1 LDEELRDHFERRT
14 EEYLAHGMTQQ
25 DAWRRARLDLGG
37 VEQTKEKC
45 RDARRVNWIQDLIQ
59 DIRYGLRTLR
69 KSPGFTTVAV
79 LTLALGIGAN
89 TTIFSTVSGWMLRK
103 PPVGDPDRVM
113 VVSSLSPEKNRTTV
127 SALDYLDWQAQND
140 TFTGMAAAGFDDFT
154 ISGSIA
160 PQRVAGASVSSNF
173 LQVLGVA
180 PALGRTILP
189 EETQRGHTNAVILSY
204 ELWRESFGGDPRVLG
219 TLVKIN
225 DVKTTIV
232 GVMPESFRLWDF
244 QARLWIPLAF
254 SPDELRRRDARFL
267 RVFARL
273 KPGKDERHAAAE
285 MQTIA
290 QRLGQAHKDTNEG
303 WGASV
308 MSLQRYSIADSNSET
323 ATAFLMAAVG
333 FVLLIACTNL
343 ANLMLARN
351 SARQH
356 EFTIRSALG
365 AGRFRLARQ
374 LFTECLLLS
383 VAGGALGILGVFWG
397 VRLIRSQFDWNDGA
411 RAMAREMSVDGRVL
425 IFTLAISLGA
435 GILFGLAPAIQIAR
449 RDASDGLKE
458 GSRGATAGPE
468 RYRLQ
473 RLLVIGQLALSLF
486 LLVGTGLFV
495 EGFLEEIRENVGFN
509 SHNLLTGSIYVRNHK
524 FDLQHRKQFFESV
537 LQQLASAPGVQSAA
551 GASDLP
557 FNFPGYVSFT
567 VEGQPEAKPGERPSC
582 GWFAVSPGHFATLQ
596 MPLLQGR
603 EFTSMDKQDAPP
615 VLIVNEAFARRYF
628 GAGNPIGRHV
638 RVNLHGQEQNPW
650 SEIVG
655 VVGNVR
661 EFLGQEA
668 PRPQLFVPF
677 AVQPTPWMRFILRT
691 RTDPRSLYDS
701 LQRAVWAVDPDE
713 AVSEI
718 RTMDRVIA
726 DSATGDNVMAELM
739 GGFAFL
745 ALVLAAVGIFGVL
758 SYLVGQRTQEMGIRL
773 ALGANPA
780 ALLRIVLRKGMTLV
794 GLGTGVGIL
803 ASLALPKIVASEFG
817 GFGFHSTWVLV
828 FAPIVV
834 TIVGFAGCY
843 APARRAMRVDPMV
856 ALRYE

>member
-1 LDEELRDHFERRT
+1 
-14 EEYLAHGMTQQ
+14 
-25 DAWRRARLDLGG
+25 
-37 VEQTKEKC
+37 
-45 RDARRVNWIQDLIQ
+45 
-59 DIRYGLRTLR
+59 
-69 KSPGFTTVAV
+69 
-79 LTLALGIGAN
+79 
-89 TTIFSTVSGWMLRK
+89 
-103 PPVGDPDRVM
+103 
-113 VVSSLSPEKNRTTV
+113 
-127 SALDYLDWQAQND
+127 
-140 TFTGMAAAGFDDFT
+140 
-154 ISGSIA
+154 
-160 PQRVAGASVSSNF
+160 
-173 LQVLGVA
+173 
-180 PALGRTILP
+180 
-189 EETQRGHTNAVILSY
+189 
-204 ELWRESFGGDPRVLG
+204 
-219 TLVKIN
+219 
-225 DVKTTIV
+225 
-232 GVMPESFRLWDF
+232 
-244 QARLWIPLAF
+244 
-254 SPDELRRRDARFL
+254 
-267 RVFARL
+267 
-273 KPGKDERHAAAE
+273 
-285 MQTIA
+285 
-290 QRLGQAHKDTNEG
+290 
-303 WGASV
+303 
-308 MSLQRYSIADSNSET
+308 
-323 ATAFLMAAVG
+323 
-333 FVLLIACTNL
+333 
-343 ANLMLARN
+343 
-351 SARQH
+351 
-356 EFTIRSALG
+356 
-365 AGRFRLARQ
+365 
-374 LFTECLLLS
+374 
-383 VAGGALGILGVFWG
+383 
-397 VRLIRSQFDWNDGA
+397 
-411 RAMAREMSVDGRVL
+411 
-425 IFTLAISLGA
+425 
-435 GILFGLAPAIQIAR
+435 
-449 RDASDGLKE
+449 
-458 GSRGATAGPE
+458 
-468 RYRLQ
+468 
-473 RLLVIGQLALSLF
+473 
-486 LLVGTGLFV
+486 
-495 EGFLEEIRENVGFN
+495 
-509 SHNLLTGSIYVRNHK
+509 
-524 FDLQHRKQFFESV
+524 
-537 LQQLASAPGVQSAA
+537 VQSAA